1 MNILL
6 NKLRKCS
13 IISLFSISP
22 NQEKDDNMSTLYVIW
37 NTIQTQIFPWL
48 EKELDPLSEK
58 EREFVQVVSLLD
70 LPSHMTEFRWRG
82 FGRKKKSRINM
93 AKAFV
98 AKSVYKFQ
106 TTDILIEYLRKCK
119 NIRRLCGWELACQI
133 PSSATFSRAFAEFAT
148 HSLPQKIHEAMVIK
162 HCGQKLAGH
171 ISRDATA
178 IEAREKPV
186 KSETSKAV
194 PKPKGKRGRPR
205 KGEVFPP
212 KPPKRVELQAT
223 RGLEEN
229 LKDLPSHCNVGT
241 KKNSKGYKETWIG
254 YKLHLDCIDGD
265 IPISAILSSASL
277 HDSQVSIPLAQ
288 MSSKRVTNLYDLM
301 DAAYDSPA
309 IHSFSKSLGHI
320 PLIDNNPR
328 RGEKVLMDPAT
339 KSRFAQRTSAERV
352 NSNLKD
358 NYGGRTIRVKGASKV
373 MAHLMFGIVS
383 ITAMQVFRLLL

>member
-1 MNILL
+1 
-6 NKLRKCS
+6 
-13 IISLFSISP
+13 
-22 NQEKDDNMSTLYVIW
+22 MSTLFDIW
-37 NTIQTQIFPWL
+37 NTIQTKLFPWL
-48 EKELDPLSEK
+48 EQELDPLSDK

-70 LPSHMTEFRWRG
+70 LPSHMKEFSWRG
-82 FGRKKKSRINM
+82 LGRKKKSRINM

-98 AKSVYKFQ
+98 AKSVYKFE
-106 TTDILIEYLRKCK
+106 TTDILIEYLRNCK
-119 NIRRLCGWELACQI
+119 NIRRLCGWELACEI
-133 PSSATFSRAFAEFAT
+133 PSSATFSRAFTEFAT

-162 HCGQKLAGH
+162 HCGPKLAGH

-186 KSETSKAV
+186 KAQTSEAA

-205 KGEVFPP
+205 KDEVLAP
-212 KPPKRVELQAT
+212 KPPKRVELQAE
-223 RGLEEN
+223 RSLEDN
-229 LKDLPSHCNVGT
+229 LKDLPNHCNVGV

-277 HDSQVSIPLAQ
+277 HDSQAAIPLAQ
-288 MSSKRVTNLYDLM
+288 MSSKRVANLYDLM
-301 DAAYDSPA
+301 DAAYDSPE
-309 IHSFSKSLGHI
+309 IHSLSKSLGHMPI
-320 PLIDNNPR
+320 IDNNPR
-328 RGEKVLMDPAT
+328 RREKILMDPAT
-339 KSRFAQRTSAERV
+339 KSRFAERSSAERV

-383 ITAMQVFRLLL
+383 ITAMQIFRLLL